1 MLDIVF
7 SGKFY
12 YNGEFQDLDIGV
24 SDGIITDIKK
34 HINFKRKRLKNAVI
48 PAGTDTH
55 VHFRDPGETYKEDFR
70 TGTVSAIFGGTT
82 TVFDMPNNKIK
93 IDNYTAY
100 SDKLEIVRRKA
111 YCDFGLYSM
120 FNGNNSSIIS
130 KDSSGIKIY
139 LGDTTN
145 VDNIN
150 SFNINEIENVNN
162 MNIPVFFHAE
172 DKNCLDKNYKKAHNL
187 REYNQSRPM
196 ACEDIAVN
204 TASSMKFKKGVITH
218 MTHYM
223 NTDYI
228 KEVAP
233 HHLLLNDEMP
243 LKSYG
248 KVNPPLRDSETQKNL
263 LGDYINNRFNI
274 VSSDHATH
282 SQNEREE
289 FEYSKSGIIG
299 VETRIPLLLALVQ
312 KKIISFET
320 FYNTCIYNPDKLFNL
335 KKGEIKIGNYADFMT
350 VDFSKMERLNDYTL
364 HSKNPASPFNGF
376 DVIFPQDVIIRGNTV
391 IDNRELI
398 EDRVGKYVNDLKK
411 LQ

>member
-1 MLDIVF
+1 
-7 SGKFY
+7 
-12 YNGEFQDLDIGV
+12 
-24 SDGIITDIKK
+24 
-34 HINFKRKRLKNAVI
+34 
-48 PAGTDTH
+48 
-55 VHFRDPGETYKEDFR
+55 
-70 TGTVSAIFGGTT
+70 
-82 TVFDMPNNKIK
+82 
-93 IDNYTAY
+93 
-100 SDKLEIVRRKA
+100 
-111 YCDFGLYSM
+111 
-120 FNGNNSSIIS
+120 
-130 KDSSGIKIY
+130 
-139 LGDTTN
+139 
-145 VDNIN
+145 
-150 SFNINEIENVNN
+150 
-162 MNIPVFFHAE
+162 
-172 DKNCLDKNYKKAHNL
+172 
-187 REYNQSRPM
+187 M

-204 TASSMKFKKGVITH
+204 TANSMKFKKGVITH

-274 VSSDHATH
+274 VSSDHAAH

-312 KKIISFET
+312 KKIINFET
-320 FYNTCIYNPDKLFNL
+320 LYNTCIYNPDKLFNL

-398 EDRVGKYVNDLKK
+398 EDRIGKHVNDLKK